1 MDNVH
6 TSEIV
11 DCIRKGPMQGAA
23 MSAVHLAEQRMLN
36 AQQGEP
42 SKPDDL
48 SLIVFRKP
56 YRLDI

>member
-1 MDNVH
+1 M
-6 TSEIV
+6 
-11 DCIRKGPMQGAA
+11 G
-23 MSAVHLAEQRMLN
+23 AVHLAEQRMLN